1 VVRDAATGAGLVAV
15 TIRLFGTFQNQ
26 FSYISEATTDAS
38 GSYAVEGLTAGT
50 YYATTY
56 LAEGYVD
63 EAFGDV
69 WCLGQC
75 SSQIARSG
83 APIVVGAGTETQGRD
98 FLLARGG
105 SIDGTITGVLS
116 PGSATP
122 VVGASVYVYS
132 VVGDQLAGGWGGMTD
147 AAGRYRITGLPGG
160 TYYLQVQPPTE
171 NGLLGQ
177 FYGGSPCGDACDLR
191 LPINGVPIQVATGV
205 PTTGREVQVARGG
218 SISGVVTN
226 AATLLP
232 VPNAFVNAS
241 ALVGGQP
248 RTFGYGYTDAAGA
261 FSISALPPGTYSLW
275 TDNRVGL
282 IDQVYPDVACPGTC
296 TPLLSQH
303 LTVPVAQYA
312 TTTGRNFALDPGGS
326 IMGLTTDGRTGAPT
340 LSAYVNVYTRAAGE
354 VVTVAQARP
363 DASGIYTVPNLSV
376 GTYWAMG
383 FVFDRLRAQVFEN
396 IPCPDLACAPDF
408 VATGTPIVV
417 EPPTPYTGVN
427 FNFQPD
433 SLPPRAPTS
442 LSAIASSFRV
452 RLSWTPNGL
461 GSEPTGYIVE
471 AGFASGTTAVTLPTT
486 APILEVSGVPPG
498 RYFVRVRAR
507 NAFGVGPA
515 SGEFVVVVNGDG
527 AGSPNAV
534 QNFIAWMSGRRLNV
548 TWSDALVGER
558 PTDYVV
564 EVGSSTGL
572 ANIAVLP
579 ASLRSFSYEPV
590 PDGFYF
596 VRVRARL
603 GANVGPPTRERM
615 VKAGNGPSPPEPP
628 LGLTIAVN
636 GNVVTLSWTPPLSG
650 PPLGYRIEAGTA
662 LGLSNVAVFDTRSAA
677 TSFAAAGVPPGT
689 YYVRLRAINA
699 IGVGP
704 ATFDGLVVVR

>member
-1 VVRDAATGAGLVAV
+1 
-15 TIRLFGTFQNQ
+15 
-26 FSYISEATTDAS
+26 
-38 GSYAVEGLTAGT
+38 
-50 YYATTY
+50 
-56 LAEGYVD
+56 
-63 EAFGDV
+63 
-69 WCLGQC
+69 
-75 SSQIARSG
+75 
-83 APIVVGAGTETQGRD
+83 
-98 FLLARGG
+98 
-105 SIDGTITGVLS
+105 
-116 PGSATP
+116 
-122 VVGASVYVYS
+122 
-132 VVGDQLAGGWGGMTD
+132 
-147 AAGRYRITGLPGG
+147 
-160 TYYLQVQPPTE
+160 
-171 NGLLGQ
+171 
-177 FYGGSPCGDACDLR
+177 
-191 LPINGVPIQVATGV
+191 VATGV
-205 PTTGREVQVARGG
+205 PTTGREVQLARGG

-261 FSISALPPGTYSLW
+261 FSISALPPGTYSMW

-282 IDQVYPDVACPGTC
+282 IDQVYPNVACPGTC

-452 RLSWTPNGL
+452 RLSWTPMASVPNLLATSWKPGSRRERL
-461 GSEPTGYIVE
+461 PSRCPRRHRFSKYREFRPGATSCGSEPGTHL
-471 AGFASGTTAVTLPTT
+471 ASDRP
-486 APILEVSGVPPG
+486 
-498 RYFVRVRAR
+498 RA
-507 NAFGVGPA
+507 N
-515 SGEFVVVVNGDG
+515 S
-527 AGSPNAV
+527 S
-534 QNFIAWMSGRRLNV
+534 S
-548 TWSDALVGER
+548 
-558 PTDYVV
+558 
-564 EVGSSTGL
+564 SST
-572 ANIAVLP
+572 AMAP
-579 ASLRSFSYEPV
+579 A
-590 PDGFYF
+590 
-596 VRVRARL
+596 A
-603 GANVGPPTRERM
+603 PT
-615 VKAGNGPSPPEPP
+615 PS
-628 LGLTIAVN
+628 
-636 GNVVTLSWTPPLSG
+636 
-650 PPLGYRIEAGTA
+650 R
-662 LGLSNVAVFDTRSAA
+662 
-677 TSFAAAGVPPGT
+677 TSSRG
-689 YYVRLRAINA
+689 
-699 IGVGP
+699 
-704 ATFDGLVVVR
+704 